1 MDEIK
6 ELQTEPIIPGRAEL
20 EEILQPVAEALA
32 TLARE
37 RLTPVIEELAKKL
50 TGLIGKIAK
59 LMDTIW
65 DGLLQSV
72 ATRKE
77 WHLYK
82 HAKKWRTRRKYKRRL
97 TIRLLAMLESE
108 ADDE

>member
-1 MDEIK
+1 MDETK
-6 ELQTEPIIPGRAEL
+6 DLQTETIIPGRAEL
-20 EEILQPVAEALA
+20 EEILQPVAEALG
-32 TLARE
+32 TLVRE

-59 LMDTIW
+59 LMDTVW

-77 WHLYK
+77 WHFYK
-82 HAKKWRTRRKYKRRL
+82 HAKKRRVRKKYKRRL
-97 TIRLLAMLESE
+97 ETRLLALLGSE
-108 ADDE
+108 GDDE